1 MDVIWY
7 GLKLAIGLFLGGV
20 VIIMVIRWLRIQWYL
35 SKGPSED
42 VPDDIRKIIILKAVE
57 DFRKMRPRLSP
68 AERQKAASALLYAVA
83 ADKTLDPETQNELVI
98 EAANLVA
105 N

>member
-1 MDVIWY
+1 MDTIWF

-20 VIIMVIRWLRIQWYL
+20 LIIMMIRWLRIQWYL
-35 SKGPSED
+35 SKGPGED
-42 VPDDIRKIIILKAVE
+42 MPEDIRKIVILKAVE

-68 AERQKAASALLYAVA
+68 SERQKAASALLIAVA
-83 ADKTLDPETQNELVI
+83 TDKTLDAETQNELVT